1 MTCNDTMNLCGILCI
16 DKPEDYTSFDVVA
29 RMRGICRT
37 KKIGHAGTL
46 DPMATG
52 VLPLFLGR
60 ATKACAILPDQN
72 KRYRASFRLG
82 ITTDTQ
88 DITGKVLKERPVTAS
103 AQEVREALQGFVGDI
118 LQLPPMYSA
127 VQVGGQRLYDLA
139 RQGIEVEREPREVS
153 ILSIDLLEESP
164 ETGEYTIDV
173 LCAKGTYIRTLCH
186 DLGEKLGCGAAL
198 TKLRRTMAAGFT
210 EADCITLE
218 QAEELLANAGAPG
231 GLHPL
236 HRPVGGEPGDGGVC
250 HRRPLRQRDLHPH
263 PLPRFGGEAGLCA
276 TLTKLRRTMAAGF
289 TEADCITLEQA
300 EELLADREL
309 ASRVLPVEKAF
320 ASLYRVDLSEKQAK
334 MYQNGVKLDPKK
346 TRCSHV
352 EGDIAVY
359 GPGGIFLGVS
369 AVNRET
375 GLLETKSLFAL
386 A

>member
-1 MTCNDTMNLCGILCI
+1 MTCNDTMNLCGIICI
-16 DKPEDYTSFDVVA
+16 DKPENYTSFDVVA

-218 QAEELLANAGAPG
+218 QAEELLAN
-231 GLHPL
+231 
-236 HRPVGGEPGDGGVC
+236 
-250 HRRPLRQRDLHPH
+250 Q
-263 PLPRFGGEAGLCA
+263 
-276 TLTKLRRTMAAGF
+276 
-289 TEADCITLEQA
+289 
-300 EELLADREL
+300 EL
-309 ASRVLPVEKAF
+309 AGRVLPVEKAF
-320 ASLYRVDLSEKQAK
+320 APLYRVDLSEKQAK

-359 GPGGIFLGVS
+359 GPGDVFLGVS